1 MSDFVTRT
9 APEAN
14 DGPEGS
20 SSDEGSSPS
29 RAESSNRNSTSFWA
43 RVARIMK
50 PSSST
55 SLREDLTVA
64 LKADASLG
72 EAFTPEERAMLHN
85 ILRFR
90 EVRVEDIMVP
100 RVDIEAVDQS
110 VTIGELM
117 TIFEVSGRSRMP
129 VYAET
134 LDDPRG
140 MVHIRDLLSYVTK
153 QARSRRRAPARAGA
167 NGVANGVDKVE
178 KTDKTAKAKIDFDL
192 SRIDLSKTVAEAGI
206 IRSILFVPPSMLASD
221 LMSRMQAARTQMAL
235 VIDEYGGTDGLVSHE
250 DIVEMVIGD
259 IDDEHD
265 DEEVMFSRVS
275 DDVLVADARV
285 ELEEIAEAI
294 GPDFEIKDRLE
305 DVDTLGGLIFSALGR
320 IPARGEV
327 VQALPGFEFH
337 ILDADPRRIKRVR
350 VTRKRAAAR
359 RRSTKGETETRADE
373 LEANKTRT
381 QSKSPAPAKASA
393 PQSAEAKP
401 RATKAE
407 PKPRRSKPAAAV
419 PSAPTEPVLPP
430 AANVVPM
437 PAAPPST
444 PASTPTVQTTPP
456 YPEDGD
462 NSASGT

>member
-1 MSDFVTRT
+1 MTDFATRT
-9 APEAN
+9 APEAKESN
-14 DGPEGS
+14 EGS
-20 SSDEGSSPS
+20 SSDEGSSPT
-29 RAESSNRNSTSFWA
+29 RAESSARQHPSFWA
-43 RVARIMK
+43 RLGRILK

-64 LKADASLG
+64 LSADASLG
-72 EAFTPEERAMLHN
+72 EAFTPEERAMLNN

-117 TIFEVSGRSRMP
+117 TIFDVSGRSRMP
-129 VYAET
+129 VYADT

-153 QARSRRRAPARAGA
+153 QARSRRRVTAKAANGA
-167 NGVANGVDKVE
+167 NGGEKAEKTEKVE
-178 KTDKTAKAKIDFDL
+178 KSAKPKIDFDL
-192 SRIDLSKTVAEAGI
+192 ARIDLSKTVAEAGI

-275 DDVLVADARV
+275 DDVIIADARV

-294 GPDFEIKDRLE
+294 GPDFDIADRIE

-350 VTRKRAAAR
+350 IGRKRAGAR
-359 RRSTKGETETRADE
+359 RRSTAKGDVEARADE
-373 LEANKTRT
+373 AAEANASKATVAPSGETAAKSRTR
-381 QSKSPAPAKASA
+381 AA
-393 PQSAEAKP
+393 AKP
-401 RATKAE
+401 RGTKVE
-407 PKPRRSKPAAAV
+407 
-419 PSAPTEPVLPP
+419 
-430 AANVVPM
+430 
-437 PAAPPST
+437 
-444 PASTPTVQTTPP
+444 TPP
-456 YPEDGD
+456 VVEPAPEAPLAEME
-462 NSASGT
+462 SAERPSV

>member
-1 MSDFVTRT
+1 MTDFATKT
-9 APEAN
+9 APEAKESN
-14 DGPEGS
+14 EGS
-20 SSDEGSSPS
+20 SSDEGSSPT
-29 RAESSNRNSTSFWA
+29 RAESSARQHPSFWA
-43 RVARIMK
+43 RLGRILK

-64 LKADASLG
+64 LSADASLG
-72 EAFTPEERAMLHN
+72 EAFTPEERAMLNN

-117 TIFEVSGRSRMP
+117 TIFDVSGRSRMP
-129 VYAET
+129 VYADT

-153 QARSRRRAPARAGA
+153 QARSRRRVAAKAANGA
-167 NGVANGVDKVE
+167 NGSE
-178 KTDKTAKAKIDFDL
+178 KADKTEKIEKSAKPKIDFDL
-192 SRIDLSKTVAEAGI
+192 ARIDLSKTVAEAGI

-275 DDVLVADARV
+275 DDVIIADARV

-294 GPDFEIKDRLE
+294 GPDFDIADRIE

-327 VQALPGFEFH
+327 VQAMPGFEFH

-350 VTRKRAAAR
+350 IGRKRAGAR
-359 RRSTKGETETRADE
+359 RRSTTKGDVEARAEEAAEAKAPKTSAPAPGETAAKPRSRA
-373 LEANKTRT
+373 A
-381 QSKSPAPAKASA
+381 
-393 PQSAEAKP
+393 AKP
-401 RATKAE
+401 RA
-407 PKPRRSKPAAAV
+407 PKSE
-419 PSAPTEPVLPP
+419 TPP
-430 AANVVPM
+430 AAE
-437 PAAPPST
+437 PAPEAPVTEVENTERS
-444 PASTPTVQTTPP
+444 
-456 YPEDGD
+456 
-462 NSASGT
+462 SA

>member
-1 MSDFVTRT
+1 MTDFATKT
-9 APEAN
+9 APEAKESN
-14 DGPEGS
+14 EGS
-20 SSDEGSSPS
+20 SSDEGSSPT
-29 RAESSNRNSTSFWA
+29 RAESSARQHPSFWA
-43 RVARIMK
+43 RLGRILK

-64 LKADASLG
+64 LSADASLG
-72 EAFTPEERAMLHN
+72 EAFTPEERAMLNN

-117 TIFEVSGRSRMP
+117 TIFDVSGRSRMP
-129 VYAET
+129 VYADT

-153 QARSRRRAPARAGA
+153 QARSRRRVTAKATNGA
-167 NGVANGVDKVE
+167 NGGEKAEKAEKVE
-178 KTDKTAKAKIDFDL
+178 KSAKSKIDFDL
-192 SRIDLSKTVAEAGI
+192 ARIDLSKTVAEAGI

-275 DDVLVADARV
+275 DDVIIADARV

-294 GPDFEIKDRLE
+294 GPDFDIADRIE

-327 VQALPGFEFH
+327 VQAMPGFEFH

-350 VTRKRAAAR
+350 IGRKRAGAR
-359 RRSTKGETETRADE
+359 RRSTAKGDVEVRADE
-373 LEANKTRT
+373 AAETKTPNATAVSAGEAAPKARTR
-381 QSKSPAPAKASA
+381 
-393 PQSAEAKP
+393 
-401 RATKAE
+401 
-407 PKPRRSKPAAAV
+407 AAAK
-419 PSAPTEPVLPP
+419 PSAPKVETPP
-430 AANVVPM
+430 AAETVPE
-437 PAAPPST
+437 APVAEMENAERPS
-444 PASTPTVQTTPP
+444 V
-456 YPEDGD
+456 
-462 NSASGT
+462 